1 MTWPEVFEQRLTGEW
16 DSGAGAG
23 REQRAAGSLASST
36 SPGHRHHRRRQ
47 KQPRPTPND
56 ASSPSSSSPLTLA
69 LVNNNPPPPAAAQTA
84 AAATLSAATLYAT
97 ARLGVEVYKNL
108 RRRALRRLLLDTCPV
123 LDALST
129 RYYVDFGTLLGL
141 HREKDVILH
150 DNDADVVLLEPD
162 FDALLPR
169 LAEALPQFR
178 VCSVVPSEDASVRW
192 LRVIA
197 GPLGAPVGVMD
208 LYGGWR
214 SECGKHIGIPQGH
227 GDLCDVPA
235 SLVLPLGRM
244 RWRGANLACPADVEG
259 VLAHRYGPSWRV
271 PRYMD
276 KGRDEVEQG
285 KPYVKVLT
293 ALGKV
298 GLRI

>member
-16 DSGAGAG
+16 AGSRERAG
-23 REQRAAGSLASST
+23 GGGSLAST
-36 SPGHRHHRRRQ
+36 
-47 KQPRPTPND
+47 
-56 ASSPSSSSPLTLA
+56 SPSSSGKRRHHARSAPTKQQQQRPSATTTTPPTTQLA
-69 LVNNNPPPPAAAQTA
+69 LMVNPPPAAAAA

-97 ARLGVEVYKNL
+97 ARLGVEFYKNL
-108 RRRALRRLLLDTCPV
+108 RRRALRRLVLETCPV

-129 RYYVDFGTLLGL
+129 SYFVDFGTLLGL

-150 DNDADVVLLEPD
+150 DNDADVVLLDPD

-169 LAEALPQFR
+169 LAAALPQFR
-178 VCSVVPSEDASVRW
+178 VTTVVPSEDASVRW

-208 LYGGWR
+208 LYGGWL

-244 RWRGANLACPADVEG
+244 RWRGASLSCPADVES
-259 VLAHRYGPSWRV
+259 VLAHRYGPTWRV

-293 ALGKV
+293 ALGRV